1 MNEKNWIALG
11 YLAVVVAACMLV
23 ASFAFPVKSAGAV
36 VATRAQEDRKLDA
49 SIETLR
55 TEVSTLRAKNLLRLW
70 TQPADEVAAA
80 TMAKVTS
87 LAQARNLKVIAFRPQ
102 RTQDDDGVVRLPYQ
116 ATLEG
121 PFPQVI
127 GFLQDLETSK
137 FRAIVSTVQIASSD
151 GASDK
156 VTATIGVVAY
166 REMDA
171 EKK

>member
-1 MNEKNWIALG
+1 MSEKNWIALG
-11 YLAVVVAACMLV
+11 YLAVVVAACMLA
-23 ASFAFPVKSAGAV
+23 ASFAFPIKSAGAV
-36 VATRAQEDRKLDA
+36 VATRAQEDRNLDA

-55 TEVSTLRAKNLLRLW
+55 TEVSTLRAKNLMRLW

-87 LAQARNLKVIAFRPQ
+87 LAQGRNLKVIAFRPQ
-102 RTQDDDGVVRLPYQ
+102 RTVDDAGVVRLPYQ
-116 ATLEG
+116 VTLEG

-127 GFLQDLETSK
+127 GFLQGLETSK

-151 GASDK
+151 GATDK

-166 REMDA
+166 READA